1 MKDNNMKTA
10 NITDDII
17 KPAQDRADCNLC
29 PCGDLEW
36 TARQN
41 DRYGFKLSDVLI
53 PVSYKSCEWI
63 VDGKVVKGHP
73 EMGTAAN
80 VGEALR
86 VAFRERRVR
95 LAADR
100 LGLAVKQSKHSLND
114 TWYVVDPQ
122 DEEASVEVCFYD
134 GYCHIAGNQARVK
147 NVSVSNLVKHLS
159 RKMAHARHV
168 ASQNRFQEE
177 CDKAYKAAAAAF
189 ARQLNDLGVKSD
201 ARRSLKF
208 VESEC
213 SRKDGVWTFVIEYR
227 RADNSLRATL
237 KSTDAQALAAKV
249 STLDTI

>member
-1 MKDNNMKTA
+1 MKTA

-17 KPAQDRADCNLC
+17 KPAQDRADCNLVS
-29 PCGDLEW
+29 CGDLEW

-80 VGEALR
+80 LGQALL

-100 LGLAVKQSKHSLND
+100 LGLAVKQAKHSLND

-147 NVSVSNLVKHLS
+147 NVSVANLVKHLS
-159 RKMAHARHV
+159 RKMAHARHM
-168 ASQNRFQEE
+168 ARQAKFQEE
-177 CDKAYKAAAAAF
+177 CETAYKAAAAAF
-189 ARQLNDLGVKSD
+189 TRELHSLGVKSND
-201 ARRSLKF
+201 RRTLKF
-208 VESEC
+208 VPESCDHVGE
-213 SRKDGVWTFVIEYR
+213 VWTFVLEYR
-227 RADNSLRATL
+227 RTDDSLRATI
-237 KSTDAQALAAKV
+237 KASDAATVQNKV
-249 STLDTI
+249 AILDTF

>member
-1 MKDNNMKTA
+1 MKDNTMKTA

-17 KPAQDRADCNLC
+17 KPAQDRADCTIIS
-29 PCGDLEW
+29 CGDLEW

-53 PVSYKSCEWI
+53 PISYKSCEWI

-80 VGEALR
+80 VGQALL

-100 LGLAVKQSKHSLND
+100 LGLAVKQAKHSLND

-147 NVSVSNLVKHLS
+147 NVSVANLVKHLS
-159 RKMAHARHV
+159 RKMAHARHM
-168 ASQNRFQEE
+168 AQQSRFQEE
-177 CDKAYKAAAAAF
+177 CDKAYKAAASAF

-213 SRKDGVWTFVIEYR
+213 FRKEGVWTFVIEYR

-237 KSTDAQALAAKV
+237 KSTDAQALVAKV